1 MRQFIVI
8 LYAFSVATANRTYRS
23 RVVGG
28 AQANEGQFPHQL
40 SIQCRES
47 HFCGATLLNAWT
59 AITAAH
65 CCDKITT
72 GRCKVSEIK
81 VIGGDHS
88 LSRDDGMEQTRTLM
102 DYIQH
107 SQFRVPKFFNDIC
120 LLHLD
125 NPFIF
130 NRYVQP
136 INVVTKTPYYGEM
149 CSISGWGSSTEGS
162 FQPEDILMFAQ
173 VPILQEVDCELPYG
187 LAEYDRK
194 QMICAGYSQGGVDS
208 CQGDSGGPLICN
220 DKLVGIV
227 SFGAGCARPGYPGVY
242 TKVEHFLQW
251 INYASGL
258 HPQIPSKSSSH
269 HALSV
274 SLALFLLLLNY
285 LT

>member
-1 MRQFIVI
+1 MWLRLTERIEVVSLEVRKPTKANFPIKYIVFLFSYF
-8 LYAFSVATANRTYRS
+8 LYYSFLVLL
-23 RVVGG
+23 
-28 AQANEGQFPHQL
+28 QL

-107 SQFRVPKFFNDIC
+107 SKFRVPKFFNDIC

-194 QMICAGYSQGGVDS
+194 QMICAGYSQVS
-208 CQGDSGGPLICN
+208 HQSWTTYTVSEIHIKSLIQC
-220 DKLVGIV
+220 
-227 SFGAGCARPGYPGVY
+227 C
-242 TKVEHFLQW
+242 
-251 INYASGL
+251 
-258 HPQIPSKSSSH
+258 
-269 HALSV
+269 
-274 SLALFLLLLNY
+274 
-285 LT
+285 

>member
-1 MRQFIVI
+1 M
-8 LYAFSVATANRTYRS
+8 
-23 RVVGG
+23 
-28 AQANEGQFPHQL
+28 
-40 SIQCRES
+40 
-47 HFCGATLLNAWT
+47 
-59 AITAAH
+59 
-65 CCDKITT
+65 
-72 GRCKVSEIK
+72 SEIK

-194 QMICAGYSQGGVDS
+194 QMICAGYSQVS
-208 CQGDSGGPLICN
+208 HQSWTTYTVSEIHIKSLIQC
-220 DKLVGIV
+220 
-227 SFGAGCARPGYPGVY
+227 C
-242 TKVEHFLQW
+242 
-251 INYASGL
+251 
-258 HPQIPSKSSSH
+258 
-269 HALSV
+269 
-274 SLALFLLLLNY
+274 
-285 LT
+285 